1 MARKLTNE
9 ELDVKVAM
17 NEATR
22 ERYKAYKERVGC
34 TNTAFASR
42 VGFSRC
48 ILQNWLAGK
57 FDFSQQSCEH
67 IQFYISCIHDNLEDI
82 HKSL

>member
-1 MARKLTNE
+1 MPIKLTTE
-9 ELDVKVAM
+9 EVDIKLAM

-34 TNTAFASR
+34 TNAAFASR
-42 VGFSRC
+42 VGFSRT
-48 ILQNWLAGK
+48 IIQRWMNGS

-67 IQFYISCIHDNLEDI
+67 MQFYMSCIHDKLEDI
-82 HKSL
+82 KG